1 MVEALIKELDD
12 KMHKA
17 IEVVEHELNTLRTG
31 RASVHMLDGVKVSIY
46 GTESPIN
53 QLATVSTP
61 DASTIQIQ
69 PWDKNGLG
77 AIEKAI
83 LQANIGITPNNDGKL
98 IRLSVPQLTE
108 QTRKD
113 MVKQAHKIAEE
124 GRVAVRNVRRHTIDE
139 IKKMEKDHAI
149 SEDDSRRRQEQVQK
163 KTDDFIKKT
172 DELLAAKEKE
182 IMTV

>member
-12 KMHKA
+12 KMNKA

-46 GTESPIN
+46 GTENSIN

-69 PWDKNGLG
+69 PWDKNALG

-83 LQANIGITPNNDGKL
+83 LQANIGITPSNDGKL
-98 IRLSVPQLTE
+98 VRLNVPQLTE

-113 MVKQAHKIAEE
+113 MVKQAHKISEE
-124 GRVAVRNVRRHTIDE
+124 GRVAVRNVRRHVIDE
-139 IKKMEKDHAI
+139 VKKLEKDHAL
-149 SEDDSRRRQEQVQK
+149 SEDDSRRRQEQIQK
-163 KTDDFIKKT
+163 KTDDFIKKI
-172 DELLAAKEKE
+172 DGLLAAKEKE